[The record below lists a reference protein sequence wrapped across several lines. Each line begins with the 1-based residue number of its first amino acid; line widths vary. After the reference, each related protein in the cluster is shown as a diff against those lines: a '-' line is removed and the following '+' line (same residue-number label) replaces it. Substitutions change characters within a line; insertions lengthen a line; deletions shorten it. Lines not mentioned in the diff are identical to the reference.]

1 MHLKS
6 ITSGWRIAE
15 GIVALVVLV
24 PLWQILSHAVAPAGP
39 VWEHLRTTLLP
50 ELISNTFLLLAGVG
64 SVTLVLG
71 TSLAWLTGACEF
83 PGRKF
88 FAKALLLPFA
98 VPAYVLAFTTLGLL
112 DFSGP
117 VQGALRLVAP
127 DLVRSLPDVRT
138 PGMVIAVLSLAFYPY
153 TYLLAR
159 NAFATRGRTAMEA
172 ARTLGLGPGRA
183 FFKVVL
189 PMARPWLAAGTMLV
203 LMETMADFGTVSI
216 FNFDTFTLAIY
227 KAWFGFFSLSAAAHL
242 SSILVI
248 FALILVI
255 TENSLRKRMRF
266 TQVGRA
272 TPSPR
277 IRLSRGAGW
286 AAASLCTMVFA
297 LAFACPVLQLMVW
310 AVGAIPTELTARYAT
325 MVGTTLTLAGLAA
338 GLVTLTVLVLAYA
351 GRRHDDFFTRTMIRL
366 STMGYAIPGT
376 VLAVGVVLPT
386 AALDNTVIDAV
397 GTLFGLEIG
406 PVFQGTILIM
416 LGGYLVRFMAAG
428 FNPVHSA
435 MERISPSLDE
445 AARLHGVRGPAL
457 LRRVHGPMLKNGLTT
472 AALLVFLDV
481 MKEMPITLMTRPFG
495 WDTLAVKIY
504 ELTSEGEWERAALPA
519 VALVLAGLVPVFLL
533 NRSDTTS

>member
-6 ITSGWRIAE
+6 ITSGWRIAA

-172 ARTLGLGPGRA
+172 ARTL
-183 FFKVVL
+183 
-189 PMARPWLAAGTMLV
+189 
-203 LMETMADFGTVSI
+203 
-216 FNFDTFTLAIY
+216 
-227 KAWFGFFSLSAAAHL
+227 
-242 SSILVI
+242 
-248 FALILVI
+248 
-255 TENSLRKRMRF
+255 
-266 TQVGRA
+266 
-272 TPSPR
+272 
-277 IRLSRGAGW
+277 
-286 AAASLCTMVFA
+286 
-297 LAFACPVLQLMVW
+297 
-310 AVGAIPTELTARYAT
+310 
-325 MVGTTLTLAGLAA
+325 
-338 GLVTLTVLVLAYA
+338 
-351 GRRHDDFFTRTMIRL
+351 
-366 STMGYAIPGT
+366 
-376 VLAVGVVLPT
+376 
-386 AALDNTVIDAV
+386 
-397 GTLFGLEIG
+397 
-406 PVFQGTILIM
+406 
-416 LGGYLVRFMAAG
+416 
-428 FNPVHSA
+428 
-435 MERISPSLDE
+435 
-445 AARLHGVRGPAL
+445 
-457 LRRVHGPMLKNGLTT
+457 
-472 AALLVFLDV
+472 
-481 MKEMPITLMTRPFG
+481 
-495 WDTLAVKIY
+495 
-504 ELTSEGEWERAALPA
+504 
-519 VALVLAGLVPVFLL
+519 
-533 NRSDTTS
+533 